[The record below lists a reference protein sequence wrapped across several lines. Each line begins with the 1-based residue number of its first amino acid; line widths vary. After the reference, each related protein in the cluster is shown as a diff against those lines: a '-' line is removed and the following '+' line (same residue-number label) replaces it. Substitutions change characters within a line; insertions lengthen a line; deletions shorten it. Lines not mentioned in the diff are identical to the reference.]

1 MKAKKILSV
10 AGVLA
15 CVMGLMVA
23 CGSGSA
29 EVDNGPLP
37 TVAAPP
43 YVCGYLPLKAVE
55 LMTGVRD
62 PIARGSFDL
71 TLLEGVGYGTC
82 TVYRR
87 DDDQLKM
94 LQVGLT
100 AGGYSGKVEEQVKA
114 GAPSLPE
121 IVPGAVGYYF
131 RDADSENNAAYAL
144 LSRGKAQ
151 ITVQLEI
158 GVEGRDGAADVLALM
173 KLIAPRLITDAG
185 APSAKAAS
193 PTPEG
198 S

>member
-1 MKAKKILSV
+1 MVGA
-10 AGVLA
+10 LA
-15 CVMGLMVA
+15 CVTGLLVA

-29 EVDNGPLP
+29 EVDKDPLP

-43 YVCGYLPLKAVE
+43 YVCGYLPLKAIE

-62 PIARGSFDL
+62 PIVRGSFDL

-87 DDDQLKM
+87 DDDQLKI

-100 AGGYSGKVEEQVKA
+100 AGGYSGKVEEQIKA

-121 IVPGAVGYYF
+121 IVPGAAGYYF

-151 ITVQLEI
+151 ITVQLEM
-158 GVEGRDGAADVLALM
+158 GMAGRDNAADVLALM
-173 KLIAPRLITDAG
+173 RLIAPKLITDASS
-185 APSAKAAS
+185 PSAKAAS
-193 PTPEG
+193 PSPEN

>member
-1 MKAKKILSV
+1 M
-10 AGVLA
+10 AGALA
-15 CVMGLMVA
+15 CVMGLLVA
-23 CGSGSA
+23 CGRGSA
-29 EVDNGPLP
+29 EVDKGPLP

-43 YVCGYLPLKAVE
+43 YVCGHLPLKAVE

-62 PIARGSFDL
+62 PIVRGSFDL

-87 DDDQLKM
+87 DDDQLKI

-100 AGGYSGKVEEQVKA
+100 AGGYSGKVEEQIKA

-151 ITVQLEI
+151 ITVQLEM
-158 GVEGRDGAADVLALM
+158 GVAGRDNAADVAALM
-173 KLIAPRLITDAG
+173 KLIAPKLITDASASSTTSSG
-185 APSAKAAS
+185 SAVPPS
-193 PTPEG
+193 PEG